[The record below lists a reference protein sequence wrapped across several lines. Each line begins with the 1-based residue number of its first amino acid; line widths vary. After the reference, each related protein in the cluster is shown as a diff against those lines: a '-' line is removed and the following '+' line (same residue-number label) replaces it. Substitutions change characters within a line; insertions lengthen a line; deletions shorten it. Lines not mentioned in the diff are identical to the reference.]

1 MHKTNTRTLIFST
14 LLVISLATIFGGL
27 GDVVNQPNR
36 VNNIYFGYAQEE
48 GQQEFTSNLN
58 GQSEVP
64 LVETNATGTSQFELN
79 DDRDEM
85 SYDLEVQDLEGVLF
99 AHIHEGN
106 NNENGPII
114 VTLFN
119 ESEPMNEV
127 DGELASG
134 DFTSDDFEGT
144 LQGKTMTDLVNAINS
159 GDAYVNVHTEA
170 NPSGELRGTIEQG
183 ISEIGTSSDG
193 EDIDE
198 VSSAHHH

>member
-1 MHKTNTRTLIFST
+1 MHNANTRTLIFST
-14 LLVISLATIFGGL
+14 LLVISLAAIFGSL
-27 GDVVNQPNR
+27 GNVANQPNR

-119 ESEPMNEV
+119 ESEPSNEV

-134 DFTSDDFEGT
+134 DFTSDDFEGM
-144 LQGKTMTDLVNAINS
+144 LQGKTMTDLVNIMNS